1 MQKNNV
7 IPVDFRT
14 QKKKSQSET
23 KGKTTSQSH
32 IGEILDIS
40 TKREEII
47 VEERRQVK
55 RTILT
60 EFIGAWIVIPDHG
73 LQRAMLHDI
82 SDSGLAFDIPAELGT
97 FTSGEEVAMRVYLN
111 QQTYFPFSVVIQNS
125 RFIEYEHVYRHGTNF
140 VKGTVNDQALFH
152 FIKFIENVA
161 AGLERD
167 NGDVMVS
174 KIKT

>member
-7 IPVDFRT
+7 IQVNFNT
-14 QKKKSQSET
+14 QKKKSQNET
-23 KGKTTSQSH
+23 KIKGSSD
-32 IGEILDIS
+32 IGSILDMS
-40 TKREEII
+40 SKREEII
-47 VEERRQVK
+47 TEERRQVK

-73 LQRAMLHDI
+73 LQRVMLHDI
-82 SDSGLAFDIPAELGT
+82 SESGLAFDLPAEMGA
-97 FTSGEEVAMRVYLN
+97 FGNAEEIAMRVYLN
-111 QQTYFPFSVVIQNS
+111 QQTYFPFTVTVQNS
-125 RFIEYEHVYRHGTNF
+125 RFVEDEYVHRHGSNF